1 LLLNGV
7 CALNTHSRRVSSV
20 AVSHQEISA
29 MPFRPF
35 VAAAIVGAAT
45 LASGAAHAGGHVNFS
60 VGVNVPMYAAPVYVQ
75 PQPVY
80 VQPQTVYVPNVY
92 AQPQVVYTQ
101 PQVVY
106 PPAVTYYSQPAVVI
120 GAGYYV
126 GGGHHH
132 HHHGG
137 HRR

>member
-1 LLLNGV
+1 
-7 CALNTHSRRVSSV
+7 
-20 AVSHQEISA
+20 

-60 VGVNVPMYAAPVYVQ
+60 LGVNVPMVAPAPVYVQPAPVYVQ

-80 VQPQTVYVPNVY
+80 VPNPY
-92 AQPQVVYTQ
+92 AQPQVIYTQ

-106 PPAVTYYSQPAVVI
+106 PPAVAYYGQPAVVI
-120 GAGYYV
+120 GAGYYGGG
-126 GGGHHH
+126 GGGHRHH
-132 HHHGG
+132 HRHW
-137 HRR
+137 R